1 MKILKLSMNRYFR
14 FLFVLMLLFFWGC
27 DTQKEDTNKKV
38 LTEFDRIDLKEI
50 KAMGK
55 LRVVTSYNSV
65 DYFIYKGRPIGY
77 QLELL
82 QELSNYLDLKLDI
95 SVSNDVK
102 NNFDNLLDRK
112 VDLIAMD
119 LTITRSRAN
128 IIAFSEPHCF
138 TRQVLVQRKQTRK
151 EKKEPNKVGFNKLIR
166 NQLELAGKSIYVQ
179 ENSSYAER
187 LRSLSNE
194 IGDSINIIEIPDY
207 EVEQL
212 IGLVAS
218 GEIPYTVCDENLAR
232 VNKNYYDNIDVETP
246 ISFPQKIAWAMRPE
260 SQSLQDVVN
269 KWLIGFKRTTRYKMI
284 YKKYFLNKRS
294 NHLVNNGFHSLKGGQ
309 FSIYDEVIK
318 KESKKFDLDWRLVA
332 SLIYQES
339 RFSPR
344 VESWAGAVGLMQL
357 MPETAKTFGV
367 RKITSPK
374 ENIVGGLRFLK
385 WLDEQLEDKI
395 SDPKE
400 RVKFVLASYNV
411 GLGHVLDAMRLTEK
425 YGKDPTIW
433 DNNVDFYLL
442 NKSKP
447 KYYNDPVVKYG
458 YCRGEE
464 PYHYVNDILDRYEHY
479 KNVVN

>member
-1 MKILKLSMNRYFR
+1 MNRYFK
-14 FLFVLMLLFFWGC
+14 LIFVLLLGLSWGC
-27 DTQKEDTNKKV
+27 NVQEKSSEKKAV
-38 LTEFDRIDLKEI
+38 TKTGRIDLNEI
-50 KAMGK
+50 KSMGK
-55 LRVVTSYNSV
+55 LRVVTAYNSV

-82 QELSNYLDLKLDI
+82 QELSNYLGIKLDI

-102 NNFDNLLDRK
+102 KNFDNLLNRK

-128 IIAFSEPHCF
+128 TVAFSEPHCF
-138 TRQVLVQRKQTRK
+138 TRQVLVQRKQTKRI
-151 EKKEPNKVGFNKLIR
+151 KKKKKDNNKVGFNKLIR

-187 LRSLSNE
+187 LRALSNE

-212 IGLVAS
+212 IGLVAA

-246 ISFPQKIAWAMRPE
+246 ISFPQKIAWAMRLE

-294 NHLVNNGFHSLKGGQ
+294 THIVENGFHSLKGGQ

-367 RKITSPK
+367 KKITSPK
-374 ENIVGGLRFLK
+374 ENIVGGLKFLK
-385 WLDEQLEDKI
+385 WLDKQLEDKI
-395 SDPKE
+395 TDPKE

-411 GLGHVLDAMRLTEK
+411 GLGHVLDAMRLAEK

-433 DNNVDFYLL
+433 DDNVDFYLL

-447 KYYNDPVVKYG
+447 KYYNDTVVKYG

>member
-1 MKILKLSMNRYFR
+1 MNRYFI
-14 FLFVLMLLFFWGC
+14 FVLLLGLFWGC
-27 DTQKEDTNKKV
+27 DVQKEGTKKKAV
-38 LTEFDRIDLKEI
+38 TESGRIDLKEI
-50 KAMGK
+50 KSMGK
-55 LRVVTSYNSV
+55 LRVVTAYNSV

-82 QELSNYLDLKLDI
+82 QELSNYLGIKLDI

-102 NNFDNLLDRK
+102 KNFDNLLDRK

-138 TRQVLVQRKQTRK
+138 TRQVLVQRKQTKGKK
-151 EKKEPNKVGFNKLIR
+151 EKKNTNRVGFNKLIR

-187 LRSLSNE
+187 LRALSNE

-212 IGLVAS
+212 IGLVAA

-294 NHLVNNGFHSLKGGQ
+294 THIVENGFHSLKGGQ

-318 KESKKFDLDWRLVA
+318 KESKKFNLDWRLVA

-367 RKITSPK
+367 TKITSPK
-374 ENIVGGLRFLK
+374 DNIIGGLKFLK
-385 WLDEQLEDKI
+385 WLDNQLVEKV

-411 GLGHVLDAMRLTEK
+411 GLGHVLDAMRLAEK

>member
-1 MKILKLSMNRYFR
+1 MNRF
-14 FLFVLMLLFFWGC
+14 FPFIFALLLGLGWSC
-27 DTQKEDTNKKV
+27 DVKKESAKKGA
-38 LTEFDRIDLKEI
+38 TSKAGRIDLNEI
-50 KAMGK
+50 KARGK
-55 LRVVTSYNSV
+55 LRVVTAYNSV
-65 DYFIYKGRPIGY
+65 DYFIYKGLPIGY
-77 QLELL
+77 QLELM
-82 QELSNYLDLKLDI
+82 QELSNHLGLKLDI

-102 NNFDNLLDRK
+102 KNFDNLLARE

-128 IIAFSEPHCF
+128 TIAFSEPHCF
-138 TRQVLVQRKQTRK
+138 TRQVLVQRKN
-151 EKKEPNKVGFNKLIR
+151 EKQKDKDINKQGFNTLIR
-166 NQLELAGKSIYVQ
+166 NQLDLAGKSIYVQ

-187 LRSLSNE
+187 LRALANE

-269 KWLIGFKRTTRYKMI
+269 RWLINFKRTTRYKMI
-284 YKKYFLNKRS
+284 YQKYFLNKRS
-294 NHLVNNGFHSLKGGQ
+294 THIVNNGFHSLKGGQ

-318 KESKKFDLDWRLVA
+318 KESKKVDLDWRLVA

-357 MPETAKTFGV
+357 MPGTAKTFGV
-367 RKITSPK
+367 RKITSPTD
-374 ENIVGGLRFLK
+374 NIKGGLKFLK
-385 WLDEQLEDKI
+385 WLDNQLI
-395 SDPKE
+395 SRVTDPKE

-411 GLGHVLDAMRLTEK
+411 GLGHVLDAMRLAEK

-433 DNNVDFYLL
+433 DNNVDFFVL

-464 PYHYVNDILDRYEHY
+464 PYHYVSDILERYEHY

>member
-1 MKILKLSMNRYFR
+1 MNRYFI
-14 FLFVLMLLFFWGC
+14 FVLLLVLFWGC
-27 DTQKEDTNKKV
+27 DVQKEDAEKKAV
-38 LTEFDRIDLKEI
+38 TESGRIDLNEI
-50 KAMGK
+50 KSMGK
-55 LRVVTSYNSV
+55 LRVVTAYNSV

-82 QELSNYLDLKLDI
+82 QELSNYLGIKLDI

-102 NNFDNLLDRK
+102 KNFNNLLDRK

-128 IIAFSEPHCF
+128 TVAFSEPHCF
-138 TRQVLVQRKQTRK
+138 TRQVLVQRKQTK
-151 EKKEPNKVGFNKLIR
+151 GKKKKTNKVGFNKLIR

-187 LRSLSNE
+187 LRALSNE

-269 KWLIGFKRTTRYKMI
+269 KWLIGFKRTTRYKLI

-294 NHLVNNGFHSLKGGQ
+294 THIVENGFHSLKGGQ

-318 KESKKFDLDWRLVA
+318 KESKKFNLDWRLVA

-367 RKITSPK
+367 KKITSPS
-374 ENIVGGLRFLK
+374 ENIVGGLKFLK
-385 WLDEQLEDKI
+385 WLDKQLEDKI
-395 SDPKE
+395 IDPKE

-411 GLGHVLDAMRLTEK
+411 GLGHVLDAMRLAKK

>member
-1 MKILKLSMNRYFR
+1 MNRYFQ
-14 FLFVLMLLFFWGC
+14 FIFVLLFGFFWSC
-27 DTQKEDTNKKV
+27 DVKKEDAGKKTV
-38 LTEFDRIDLKEI
+38 TEADRIDLNEM
-50 KAMGK
+50 KASGK
-55 LRVVTSYNSV
+55 IRVVTAYNSV

-77 QLELL
+77 QFELL
-82 QELSNYLDLKLDI
+82 QELSNHLGLKLDI

-102 NNFDNLLDRK
+102 KNFDDLLARK

-119 LTITRSRAN
+119 LTVTRSRSYK
-128 IIAFSEPHCF
+128 IAFSEPHCF
-138 TRQVLVQRKQTRK
+138 TRQVLVQRKQ
-151 EKKEPNKVGFNKLIR
+151 EKDKKNEEKSNKQGFNKLIR
-166 NQLELAGKSIYVQ
+166 NQLDLAGKSIYVQ

-187 LRSLSNE
+187 LRALANE
-194 IGDSINIIEIPDY
+194 IGDSINVIEIPDY

-232 VNKNYYDNIDVETP
+232 VNKNYYNNIDVETP

-269 KWLIGFKRTTRYKMI
+269 KWLIRFKRTVRYKMI
-284 YKKYFLNKRS
+284 YQKYFLNKRS
-294 NHLVNNGFHSLKGGQ
+294 THIVNKGFHSLKGGQ
-309 FSIYDEVIK
+309 FSVYDEVIK

-339 RFSPR
+339 RFSPG

-367 RKITSPK
+367 REITSPTD
-374 ENIVGGLRFLK
+374 NIKGGLKFLK
-385 WLDEQLEDKI
+385 WLDGQLMSNI
-395 SDPKE
+395 TDPEE

-411 GLGHVLDAMRLTEK
+411 GLGHVLDAMRLAEK
-425 YGKDPTIW
+425 YGKDSTIW

-447 KYYNDPVVKYG
+447 KYYNDSVVKYG

-464 PYHYVNDILDRYEHY
+464 PYQYVNDILERYEHY

>member
-1 MKILKLSMNRYFR
+1 MNRYFQ
-14 FLFVLMLLFFWGC
+14 FIFALLLGLLWGC
-27 DTQKEDTNKKV
+27 NVQKEDAEKRTV
-38 LTEFDRIDLKEI
+38 SEAERIDLNEI
-50 KAMGK
+50 KSMGK
-55 LRVVTSYNSV
+55 LRVVTAYNSV

-82 QELSNYLDLKLDI
+82 QELSNYLGIKLDI

-102 NNFDNLLDRK
+102 KNFDDLLARK
-112 VDLIAMD
+112 VDLLAMD
-119 LTITRSRAN
+119 LTLTRSRAN
-128 IIAFSEPHCF
+128 SVAFSEPHCF
-138 TRQVLVQRKQTRK
+138 TRQVLVQRKQTKSRRA
-151 EKKEPNKVGFNKLIR
+151 KKENNKIGFNKLIR
-166 NQLELAGKSIYVQ
+166 NQLDLAGKSIYVQ
-179 ENSSYAER
+179 ENSSYSER
-187 LRSLSNE
+187 LRALSNE

-269 KWLIGFKRTTRYKMI
+269 KWLISFKRTSRYKLI
-284 YKKYFLNKRS
+284 YKKYFLYKRS
-294 NHLVNNGFHSLKGGQ
+294 THLVDNDFHSLNGGQ
-309 FSIYDEVIK
+309 FSIYDQMIK
-318 KESKKFDLDWRLVA
+318 RESKKFDLDWRLVA

-367 RKITSPK
+367 NKITSPT
-374 ENIVGGLRFLK
+374 ENIVGGLKFLK
-385 WLDEQLEDKI
+385 WLDDQLVDKV
-395 SDPKE
+395 SNPNE

-411 GLGHVLDAMRLTEK
+411 GLGHVLDAMRLAEK
-425 YGKDPTIW
+425 YGKDPTVW
-433 DNNVDFYLL
+433 DDNVDYYLL

-464 PYHYVNDILDRYEHY
+464 PYHYVIDILERYEHY